1 MAAWREEV
9 VPACLAGGLATALG
23 HPLDT
28 VKTHQQV
35 YSSPGAMHS
44 AATMLRSHGPSV
56 FFRGMAPP
64 MLDSML
70 MNTIMFVV
78 FAEVRSRLPE
88 GSTAASLLAGAL
100 AGMAQAFVGTPL
112 DLAKVQAQ
120 LRGGSTGVTGV
131 EVFMDLLRRSPG
143 KLYRGHVCNLA
154 REVRVGRRRRRLPP
168 PPAMITANIAA
179 TSRASQG
186 VFTAVY
192 LGLYSR
198 IRDNLVASE
207 GSMPLHLAVL
217 ASATTGAGAWLA
229 CYPFDSVKTVQQGAS
244 LEGADARASP
254 MGAARSLAAKGGVGA
269 FYRGAGA
276 SVVRAMMVTGTRML
290 AYEGVRGVLASPS
303 GP

>member
-1 MAAWREEV
+1 MAWREEV
-9 VPACLAGGLATALG
+9 FPACLAGGLATAIG

-28 VKTHQQV
+28 IKTHQQV

-44 AATMLRSHGPSV
+44 AATMLRSHGPAV

-64 MLDSML
+64 LLDSML

-120 LRGGSTGVTGV
+120 LRGATTGV
-131 EVFMDLLRRSPG
+131 EVFMDLLRRNPS

-154 REVRVGRRRRRLPP
+154 REVSDTPAWGHGDDTPPSPPSPP
-168 PPAMITANIAA
+168 P
-179 TSRASQG
+179 RAQG

-198 IRDNLVASE
+198 IRDNLVTSE
-207 GSMPLHLAVL
+207 GGMPLHLAVV

-229 CYPFDSVKTVQQGAS
+229 CYPFDCVKTVQQGAS
-244 LEGADARASP
+244 LEGTDARASP
-254 MGAARSLAAKGGVGA
+254 MGAARFLARKGGIGA

-290 AYEGVRGVLASPS
+290 AYEGVKGFLP
-303 GP
+303 